1 MKKCSLSVVSQ
12 NVSLAVVGMGEK
24 LLIIDDDKVQPYV
37 SFTLLFH
44 NYMHVVKLYS
54 QVKLYLYVTAV

>member
-1 MKKCSLSVVSQ
+1 MCRCIANDVTSLCVVSQ

-37 SFTLLFH
+37 SSTLLLT
-44 NYMHVVKLYS
+44 MRACCEVMLDTVV
-54 QVKLYLYVTAV
+54 V

>member
-1 MKKCSLSVVSQ
+1 MTSLCVVSQ

-37 SFTLLFH
+37 SSTLLLT
-44 NYMHVVKLYS
+44 MHACYEAMLDAVVI
-54 QVKLYLYVTAV
+54 